1 MKREEFTLS
10 IESIASD
17 RVHFHQDIELLFVLE
32 GTVKV
37 ILENREICLNTE
49 DIYVVN
55 SNVKHS
61 LEANGDILLMRLQ
74 IRYQTVVKGAEMED
88 IRFWCDS
95 TVSENS
101 NYDELRRKL
110 FVMIRHYAENK
121 TYDQTFEFLA
131 DCYGILNCITTQ
143 FMMRPAELAVSE
155 DADRYEDRIRQINHY
170 IYQNYDHDISLKELS
185 EKLYLSNGYLS
196 RFFKKN
202 YGMNFAQ
209 YLTKVRV
216 FRAADD
222 LRYSDD
228 SITRIAYNNGF
239 TSAALFNKVFK
250 KFYGQTPSEFRK
262 NTVERTETV
271 ENQKVQEERI
281 GQLIAREMIDQKQEI
296 KDISRITG
304 DFDVRV
310 YNKLEDNWRHI
321 INFGDA
327 ANLLH
332 STMREH
338 LMLLHQALGFEYV
351 RFHSLFTEE
360 FYIRPSQEE
369 YNFTQIDSVLDF
381 ILEQDM
387 KPFIDLG
394 VKPKVVVHEVGMSEV
409 ERDSNMNLYTIESWE
424 HLVRSFMRHMV
435 KRYGQNAMNNWMIEL
450 WFDEEWRNDP
460 GKREEYLEMF
470 KVTYDAVKMVNK
482 NIQVGGYGIRM
493 DVGHRQR
500 LEFLKKW
507 NASCYRP
514 DFLTA
519 MFYGY
524 KRGDDE
530 TEQSASRVTDNDII
544 LHLIKKEKELILQ
557 AGMEDLPLLLN
568 EWNLTPSVRN
578 YINDTSFKGAYII
591 KNTLD
596 LYGVVKQMGYAVGSD
611 RQTLSFDSGEMIFGG
626 GGLLTKDAIMKP
638 AAFAFDFLNRL
649 FPYFIGKN
657 SNMLITTDGHDN
669 YGIVCHNQQ
678 LLNYNYYLTPEASM
692 DKTSMWKYYKD
703 SRKLEIHIRLGRV
716 TGGCY
721 RIKLYR
727 INEQYG
733 NIMKVWS
740 DMDYENDL
748 SRNELKYF
756 RQICE
761 PNLTIRKVE
770 AKDGALEI
778 HEELQPNEITF
789 ICVDYIV

>member
-1 MKREEFTLS
+1 MKREDFTLS
-10 IESIASD
+10 IESTVSD
-17 RVHFHQDIELLFVLE
+17 RMHFHQDIELLFVLE
-32 GTVKV
+32 GNVKV
-37 ILENREICLNTE
+37 ILENKEICLGKE
-49 DIYVVN
+49 DIYVIN
-55 SNVKHS
+55 SNARHS
-61 LEANGDILLMRLQ
+61 LETNGDVLLIRLQ

-88 IRFWCDS
+88 IKFWCDS
-95 TVSENS
+95 TMSENS
-101 NYDELRRKL
+101 NYDELRRLL

-121 TYDQTFEFLA
+121 TYMQTFEFLS
-131 DCYGILNCITTQ
+131 DCYGILNCITSQ
-143 FMMRPAELAVSE
+143 FMMRPTELVMS
-155 DADRYEDRIRQINHY
+155 DDGDRYEDRIRQINHY

-262 NTVERTETV
+262 NTTEQI
-271 ENQKVQEERI
+271 EKAQDPKIQEERI
-281 GQLIAREMIDQKQEI
+281 GKLLAREMADQEEV
-296 KDISRITG
+296 KDSSQVSG
-304 DFDVRV
+304 DFNVRV
-310 YNKLEDNWRHI
+310 YNKLEDNWRDI

-338 LMLLHQALGFEYV
+338 LMLLRQALGFKYV

-360 FYIRPSQEE
+360 FYIRPDQDE

-381 ILEQDM
+381 IMEQDM

-394 VKPKVVVHEVGMSEV
+394 IKPRMVVHEIGTSDV
-409 ERDSNMNLYTIESWE
+409 ERSTGMEIYTVESWE
-424 HLVRSFMRHMV
+424 HLIRSFMRHV
-435 KRYGQNAMNNWMIEL
+435 AKRYGQNAMDDWKMEV
-450 WFDEEWRNDP
+450 WFDEEWRYDLEK
-460 GKREEYLEMF
+460 GDLYLEMF
-470 KVTYDAVKMVNK
+470 RVTYDAVKAVNK

-493 DVGHRQR
+493 DVGHKRRQ
-500 LEFLKKW
+500 EFLEKW
-507 NASCYRP
+507 NRQYYRP
-514 DFLTA
+514 DFLTV

-524 KRGDDE
+524 KRGNDE

-544 LHLIKKEKELILQ
+544 FHLMKKEKELIAQ
-557 AGMEDLPLLLN
+557 AGMEDLPLILN

-596 LYGVVKQMGYAVGSD
+596 LYGSVWQMGYAIGSD
-611 RQTLSFDSGEMIFGG
+611 RQSLSFDSGEMIFGG

-649 FPYFIGKN
+649 YPYFIGKN
-657 SNMLITTDGHDN
+657 SNMLITTDAHHN

-692 DKTSMWKYYKD
+692 DRTSMWKYYKD
-703 SRKLEIHIRLGRV
+703 SKKLKIHIRLDGV

-740 DMDYENDL
+740 DMDYESDL

-756 RQICE
+756 RRICE
-761 PNLTIRKVE
+761 PNLIIRKVE

-778 HEELQPNEITF
+778 EEEMQPNEITF
-789 ICVDYIV
+789 IDVNYIV

>member
-10 IESIASD
+10 IESTASD

-55 SNVKHS
+55 SNAKHS

-121 TYDQTFEFLA
+121 TYAQTFEFLA

-262 NTVERTETV
+262 NTVERTEIV
-271 ENQKVQEERI
+271 ENQKAQEERI

-360 FYIRPSQEE
+360 FYIRPDQEE

-409 ERDSNMNLYTIESWE
+409 ERDSNMNLYTVESWE

-435 KRYGQNAMNNWMIEL
+435 KRYGQNAMDNWMIEL

-557 AGMEDLPLLLN
+557 AGMGDLPLILN

-596 LYGVVKQMGYAVGSD
+596 LYGVVQQMGYAVGSD

-756 RQICE
+756 RRICE
-761 PNLTIRKVE
+761 PNLTIRKAE

>member
-10 IESIASD
+10 IESSVSD

-32 GTVKV
+32 GAVKV
-37 ILENREICLNTE
+37 ILENKEICLKTE

-55 SNVKHS
+55 SNAKHS
-61 LEANGDILLMRLQ
+61 LNTSGDVLLLRLQ

-88 IRFWCDS
+88 IKFWCDS
-95 TVSENS
+95 TMSENS
-101 NYDELRRKL
+101 NYDELRRQL
-110 FVMIRHYAENK
+110 FAMIRHYAENK
-121 TYDQTFEFLA
+121 TYAQTFEFLA
-131 DCYGILNCITTQ
+131 DCYGILNCITSQ
-143 FMMRPAELAVSE
+143 FMVRPAELVISE
-155 DADRYEDRIRQINHY
+155 DGDRYEDRIRQINHY

-209 YLTKVRV
+209 YLTKVRI

-262 NTVERTETV
+262 NTTERIEVV
-271 ENQKVQEERI
+271 ENKVQEERI
-281 GQLIAREMIDQKQEI
+281 GKLLARENTDQKQEI
-296 KDISRITG
+296 KDISRIMG

-310 YNKLEDNWRHI
+310 YNKLSDNWRNI

-327 ANLLH
+327 SNLLH

-360 FYIRPSQEE
+360 FYIRPDQEE

-394 VKPKVVVHEVGMSEV
+394 VRPKMVVHEVGFSEL
-409 ERDSNMNLYTIESWE
+409 ERDSSMNLYTVESWE
-424 HLVRSFMRHMV
+424 HLIRSFVRHV
-435 KRYGQNAMNNWMIEL
+435 AKRYGQNVMDDWKMEL
-450 WFDEEWRNDP
+450 WFDEEWRNDIEK
-460 GKREEYLEMF
+460 GDLYLEMF
-470 KVTYDAVKMVNK
+470 GVTYDAVKAVNR
-482 NIQVGGYGIRM
+482 NIQIGGYGIRM
-493 DVGHRQR
+493 DVGHRRR

-507 NASCYRP
+507 NTSHCRP
-514 DFLTA
+514 DFLTV

-524 KRGDDE
+524 KRGNDE
-530 TEQSASRVTDNDII
+530 TEQSASRVTDNDVM
-544 LHLIKKEKELILQ
+544 LHLIKKEKELIEH
-557 AGMEDLPLLLN
+557 AGMSDLPLILN

-596 LYGVVKQMGYAVGSD
+596 LYGVVQQMGYAVGSD

-657 SNMLITTDGHDN
+657 SHMLITTDRHDN

-703 SRKLEIHIRLGRV
+703 SRKLELHIRLDGV
-716 TGGCY
+716 TGGSY
-721 RIKLYR
+721 RIKIYR
-727 INEQYG
+727 INEKYG

-756 RQICE
+756 RRICE
-761 PNLTIRKVE
+761 PNLTIRKAE
-770 AKDGALEI
+770 AKDNTLEI
-778 HEELQPNEITF
+778 HEEIMPNEITF
-789 ICVDYIV
+789 ICVNYVV

>member
-1 MKREEFTLS
+1 MKREDFTLS
-10 IESIASD
+10 IESTVSD

-32 GTVKV
+32 GNVKV
-37 ILENREICLNTE
+37 ALENKEIYLGKE
-49 DIYVVN
+49 DIYVIN
-55 SNVKHS
+55 SNARHS
-61 LEANGDILLMRLQ
+61 LEANGDVLLIRLQ

-88 IRFWCDS
+88 IKFWCDS
-95 TVSENS
+95 TMSENS
-101 NYDELRRKL
+101 NYDELRRLL

-121 TYDQTFEFLA
+121 TYVQTFEFLS
-131 DCYGILNCITTQ
+131 DCYGILNCITSQ
-143 FMMRPAELAVSE
+143 FMMRPTELVMS
-155 DADRYEDRIRQINHY
+155 DDGDRYEDRIRQINHY

-262 NTVERTETV
+262 NTTEHI
-271 ENQKVQEERI
+271 EKAQDLKIQEERI
-281 GQLIAREMIDQKQEI
+281 GKLLAREMADQEEV
-296 KDISRITG
+296 KDSSQVSG
-304 DFDVRV
+304 DFNVRV
-310 YNKLEDNWRHI
+310 YNKLEDNWGHI

-338 LMLLHQALGFEYV
+338 LMLLRQALGFKYV

-360 FYIRPSQEE
+360 FYIRPDQDE

-381 ILEQDM
+381 IMEQDM

-394 VKPKVVVHEVGMSEV
+394 IKPRMVVHEIGTSDV
-409 ERDSNMNLYTIESWE
+409 ERSTGMEIYTVESWE
-424 HLVRSFMRHMV
+424 HLIRSFMRHV
-435 KRYGQNAMNNWMIEL
+435 AKRYGQNAMDDWKMEV
-450 WFDEEWRNDP
+450 WFDEEWRYDP
-460 GKREEYLEMF
+460 EKGDLYLEMF
-470 KVTYDAVKMVNK
+470 RVTYDAVKAVNK
-482 NIQVGGYGIRM
+482 NIQIGGYGIRM
-493 DVGHRQR
+493 DVGHKRRQ
-500 LEFLKKW
+500 EFLEKW
-507 NASCYRP
+507 NRQYYRP
-514 DFLTA
+514 DFLTV

-524 KRGDDE
+524 KRGNDE

-544 LHLIKKEKELILQ
+544 FHLMKKEKELIAQ
-557 AGMEDLPLLLN
+557 VGMEDLPLILN

-596 LYGVVKQMGYAVGSD
+596 LYGSVWQMGYAIGSD
-611 RQTLSFDSGEMIFGG
+611 RQSLSFDSGEMIFGG

-649 FPYFIGKN
+649 YPYFIGKN
-657 SNMLITTDGHDN
+657 SNMLITTDAHHN

-692 DKTSMWKYYKD
+692 DRTSMWKYYKD
-703 SRKLEIHIRLGRV
+703 SKKLKIHIRLDGV

-740 DMDYENDL
+740 DMDYESDL

-756 RQICE
+756 RRICE
-761 PNLTIRKVE
+761 PNLIIRKAE
-770 AKDGALEI
+770 AKDGTLQIEEEI
-778 HEELQPNEITF
+778 QPNEITF
-789 ICVDYIV
+789 IDINYIV

>member
-1 MKREEFTLS
+1 MKREDFTLS
-10 IESIASD
+10 IESTVSD

-32 GTVKV
+32 GNVKV
-37 ILENREICLNTE
+37 ALENKEIYLGKE
-49 DIYVVN
+49 DIYVIN
-55 SNVKHS
+55 SNARHS
-61 LEANGDILLMRLQ
+61 LEANGDVLLIRLQ

-88 IRFWCDS
+88 IKFWCDS
-95 TVSENS
+95 TMSENS
-101 NYDELRRKL
+101 NYDELRRLL

-121 TYDQTFEFLA
+121 TYVQTFEFLS
-131 DCYGILNCITTQ
+131 DCYGILNCITSQ
-143 FMMRPAELAVSE
+143 FMMRPTELVMS
-155 DADRYEDRIRQINHY
+155 DDGDRYEDRIRQINHY

-262 NTVERTETV
+262 NTTEHI
-271 ENQKVQEERI
+271 EKAQDLKIQEERI
-281 GQLIAREMIDQKQEI
+281 GKLLAREMADQEEV
-296 KDISRITG
+296 KDSSQVSG
-304 DFDVRV
+304 DFNVRV
-310 YNKLEDNWRHI
+310 YNKLEDNWGHI

-338 LMLLHQALGFEYV
+338 LMLLRQALGFKYV

-360 FYIRPSQEE
+360 FYIRPDQDE

-381 ILEQDM
+381 IMEQDM

-394 VKPKVVVHEVGMSEV
+394 IKPRMVVHEIGTSDV
-409 ERDSNMNLYTIESWE
+409 ERSTGMEIYTVESWE
-424 HLVRSFMRHMV
+424 HLIRSFMRHV
-435 KRYGQNAMNNWMIEL
+435 AKRYGQNAMDDWKMEV
-450 WFDEEWRNDP
+450 WFDEEWRYDP
-460 GKREEYLEMF
+460 EKGDLYLEMF
-470 KVTYDAVKMVNK
+470 RVTYDAVKAVNK
-482 NIQVGGYGIRM
+482 NIQIGGYGIRM
-493 DVGHRQR
+493 DVGHKRRQ
-500 LEFLKKW
+500 EFFEKW
-507 NASCYRP
+507 NRQYYRP
-514 DFLTA
+514 DFLTV

-524 KRGDDE
+524 KRGNDE

-544 LHLIKKEKELILQ
+544 FHLMKKEKELIAQ
-557 AGMEDLPLLLN
+557 VGMEDLPLILN

-596 LYGVVKQMGYAVGSD
+596 LYGSVWQMGYAIGSD
-611 RQTLSFDSGEMIFGG
+611 RQSLSFDSGEMIFGG

-649 FPYFIGKN
+649 YPYFIGKN
-657 SNMLITTDGHDN
+657 SNMLITTDAHHN

-692 DKTSMWKYYKD
+692 DRTSMWKYYKD
-703 SRKLEIHIRLGRV
+703 SKKLKIHIRLDGV

-740 DMDYENDL
+740 DMDYESDL

-756 RQICE
+756 RRICE
-761 PNLTIRKVE
+761 PNLIIRKAE
-770 AKDGALEI
+770 AKDGTLQIEEEI
-778 HEELQPNEITF
+778 QPNEITF
-789 ICVDYIV
+789 IDINYIV